1 LFSLDEVM
9 LHPIVGELFEL
20 LECHKRP
27 GTHVFMI
34 LSAPLQ

>member
-1 LFSLDEVM
+1 M

-27 GTHVFMI
+27 GAHVFMI
-34 LSAPLQ
+34 LNGLLQ